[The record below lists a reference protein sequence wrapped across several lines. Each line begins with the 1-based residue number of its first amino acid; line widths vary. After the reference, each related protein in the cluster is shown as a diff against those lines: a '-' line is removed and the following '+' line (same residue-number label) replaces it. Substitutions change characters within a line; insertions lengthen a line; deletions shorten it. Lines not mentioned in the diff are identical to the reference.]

1 MKRQSAVNRV
11 LLALTGIVLLGSGI
25 LILAGGLDLYRRWEL
40 TPPDGWPLT
49 APHDVLLDTADRT
62 RWTDEGW
69 WWPVVIAVLAIVVL
83 LALWWLLAQ
92 LRRTHPGHIP
102 LGGSP
107 AVDGVELRERALSEA
122 LAADAQRQPGVHK
135 ARARMD
141 GSVKHPEAHL
151 DLTLGSDSEP
161 GPVLQALGDG
171 PLERARQST
180 GQIRLPATVQLRA
193 RPHKAH
199 RAD

>member
-1 MKRQSAVNRV
+1 MKRKSATNRV
-11 LLALTGIVLLGSGI
+11 LLALTGIVLLGTGL
-25 LILAGGLDLYRRWEL
+25 LILTGGFDLYRRWRM

-49 APHDVLLDTADRT
+49 SPRDVLLSAADRT

-69 WWPVVIAVLAIVVL
+69 WWPVVIAGLAIVVL

-102 LGGSP
+102 VGGPP
-107 AVDGVELRERALSEA
+107 AVDGVELRERALSDA
-122 LAADAQRQPGVHK
+122 LAADARQQPGVHK

-141 GSVKHPEAHL
+141 GRPSRPEAHL
-151 DLTLGSDSEP
+151 DLTLTPGSGP
-161 GPVLQALGDG
+161 GPVLQSLCDG

-180 GQIRLPATVQLRA
+180 GRTRLPATAQLRID
-193 RPHKAH
+193 PHKAH
-199 RAD
+199 RAE